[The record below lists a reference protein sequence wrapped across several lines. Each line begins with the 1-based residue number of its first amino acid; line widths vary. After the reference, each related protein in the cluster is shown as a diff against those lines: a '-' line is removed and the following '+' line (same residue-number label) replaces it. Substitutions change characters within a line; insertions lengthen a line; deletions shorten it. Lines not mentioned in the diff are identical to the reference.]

1 MDFFDEA
8 PAPAPAGEPAEPNRL
23 FIVPRPSSSSGRPL
37 PLGAFGEHAG
47 PASPA
52 SLAAAPLRT
61 PRMPGD
67 HWRA

>member
-8 PAPAPAGEPAEPNRL
+8 PAPAPAGEGAEPNRL
-23 FIVPRPSSSSGRPL
+23 FIVPSPEPK
-37 PLGAFGEHAG
+37 LGAPAALGNAPEHAG

-61 PRMPGD
+61 PGMPGD
-67 HWRA
+67 H